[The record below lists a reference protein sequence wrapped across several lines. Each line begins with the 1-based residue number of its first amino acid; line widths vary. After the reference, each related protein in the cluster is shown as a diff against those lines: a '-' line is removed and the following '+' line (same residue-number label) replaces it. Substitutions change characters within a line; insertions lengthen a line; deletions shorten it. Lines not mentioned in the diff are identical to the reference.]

1 MNNSNEIH
9 SVLIYES
16 VEKAKVPTFEPDQDL
31 VQIALQK
38 IQDIFPHSSIYCNKS
53 RPNLKTVAHSYSL
66 VSFLKAV
73 GEKEKDHKDQ
83 SVALFYGWYPF
94 LDSELVKEALG
105 CHFRYFADF
114 TYGENIPIG
123 FIPDFCTLELLSQL
137 PDNISDDIRS
147 YVLKHIQDYDIE
159 IFFKNPDLRQFR
171 LDFSTTT
178 HRSSTLAF
186 SVRKH
191 TDDLNYSNLQSFL
204 QSHPEIIRPYP
215 SYFEIELSSQAS
227 VAPFYWPEKPA
238 NRVPF
243 LDRDKIHK
251 LALDIQQNG
260 MMQDATITLG
270 GLGEPMEHPDF
281 FDILQEFLDLDQVHK
296 IYLETFG
303 IMLDKSAIDRLYKMN
318 GIEKLS
324 IIFRLSTLQKERYQK
339 FYRFDF
345 FDKVQENIQL
355 LENKTSQEYPFR
367 LYIELLRITEN
378 DDELKSCLARFEK
391 TDIEVILQKYNSYIN
406 LLPERRVANLNPL
419 HRDFCWH
426 LARDFYLTAEGKVPL
441 CKQDPFARKKNSLSF
456 QDHSV
461 REILMKT
468 NPSHSASVRGNHDK
482 IPMPCAECDE
492 WYTFNG

>member
-186 SVRKH
+186 SR
-191 TDDLNYSNLQSFL
+191 S
-204 QSHPEIIRPYP
+204 
-215 SYFEIELSSQAS
+215 
-227 VAPFYWPEKPA
+227 
-238 NRVPF
+238 
-243 LDRDKIHK
+243 
-251 LALDIQQNG
+251 
-260 MMQDATITLG
+260 
-270 GLGEPMEHPDF
+270 
-281 FDILQEFLDLDQVHK
+281 
-296 IYLETFG
+296 
-303 IMLDKSAIDRLYKMN
+303 
-318 GIEKLS
+318 
-324 IIFRLSTLQKERYQK
+324 
-339 FYRFDF
+339 
-345 FDKVQENIQL
+345 
-355 LENKTSQEYPFR
+355 
-367 LYIELLRITEN
+367 
-378 DDELKSCLARFEK
+378 
-391 TDIEVILQKYNSYIN
+391 
-406 LLPERRVANLNPL
+406 
-419 HRDFCWH
+419 
-426 LARDFYLTAEGKVPL
+426 
-441 CKQDPFARKKNSLSF
+441 
-456 QDHSV
+456 
-461 REILMKT
+461 
-468 NPSHSASVRGNHDK
+468 
-482 IPMPCAECDE
+482 
-492 WYTFNG
+492 